1 MSTGSY
7 ADFIRH
13 WGQID
18 DRMVANPDEMAHFE
32 PLRLQL
38 EDERISL
45 VAMTNQQAALKA
57 ATQETSR
64 NIDAHV
70 ERGRDLATRLRDA
83 IRAKYGR
90 KSEKL
95 TEFGLTP
102 RRTRK
107 VAPLPPPEDK
117 KPSETGPN
125 PAKTTAPET
134 DGSL

>member
-18 DRMVANPDEMAHFE
+18 DRMVANPEEMAPFE

-38 EDERISL
+38 ESERTAL

-64 NIDAHV
+64 HIEGHV

-83 IRAKYGR
+83 IRAQYGR
-90 KSEKL
+90 SDEKL
-95 TEFGLTP
+95 TEFGLNP
-102 RRTRK
+102 RRKRK
-107 VAPLPPPEDK
+107 PAPLPPPEDK
-117 KPSETGPN
+117 KSSETGPN

-134 DGSL
+134 DGSI